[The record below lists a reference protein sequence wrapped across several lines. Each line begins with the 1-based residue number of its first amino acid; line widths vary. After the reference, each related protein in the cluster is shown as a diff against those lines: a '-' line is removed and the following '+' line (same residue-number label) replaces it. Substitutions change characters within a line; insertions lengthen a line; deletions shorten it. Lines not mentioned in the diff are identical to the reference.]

1 MGLLFVLGEYCRSFG
16 FFSISAFSFAGGG
29 AKLIFVR
36 IPRKGGSL
44 RRASRMRDMPS
55 KERYHMKKVLVIG
68 STGAMGQYL
77 VPILSDA
84 LPTGDA
90 GSREQRRARHAGQEG
105 RASYPSERQSPRH
118 SRGRAMPP
126 GCSRG
131 SCSAPRRCGSSTMSA
146 RWSTE
151 PEKEGFYRKPFFF
164 HIKFYIAGI
173 RNHYFLLRER
183 HDIMK
188 QHSRGIPTRTEVQYR
203 ILKEYSRTRSLQI
216 IFWRLRYGTF
226 YSPSR
231 YLPRERVS

>member
-1 MGLLFVLGEYCRSFG
+1 MLFVLGEYCRSFG

-44 RRASRMRDMPS
+44 RRASRMREMPS

-105 RASYPSERQSPRH
+105 RASYPSERQPPRR
-118 SRGRAMPP
+118 SRGGRCRRDARADPVPP
-126 GCSRG
+126 GGDAGVQQCLPG
-131 SCSAPRRCGSSTMSA
+131 GVPNRRKKVFIG
-146 RWSTE
+146 
-151 PEKEGFYRKPFFF
+151 
-164 HIKFYIAGI
+164 
-173 RNHYFLLRER
+173 N
-183 HDIMK
+183 
-188 QHSRGIPTRTEVQYR
+188 
-203 ILKEYSRTRSLQI
+203 
-216 IFWRLRYGTF
+216 
-226 YSPSR
+226 PSF
-231 YLPRERVS
+231 SISNFI